1 MSSLFLK
8 FKFKFFQRYIAN
20 MIGAACNSR
29 IPPATLQSVLNFV
42 CVNNCSRMLLWKK
55 NTEFYRQKE
64 KDWLLLLHSY
74 TFKNHL
80 CSIVVSVY

>member
-29 IPPATLQSVLNFV
+29 IPLATLQSVLNFV
-42 CVNNCSRMLLWKK
+42 CVNNCSRDAAL
-55 NTEFYRQKE
+55 EE
-64 KDWLLLLHSY
+64 KDRILQTERKRLTASV
-74 TFKNHL
+74 TFL
-80 CSIVVSVY
+80 YL